1 MGLLNGK
8 VAIITGA
15 GGGLGRA
22 HALLLASE
30 GARIVVNDLGG
41 TMDGSGSGA
50 AMADQ
55 VVAEIEAAG
64 GEAIANYAS
73 VSDETGAQ
81 SMVDDAIR
89 TWGRLDIL
97 VNNAGIQTPGST
109 MEMQP
114 RHFDLSYRVNVRG
127 PYVFSRTVIPH
138 MLNAGAGHIINI
150 SSGAAIG
157 PGEGPYEGRPAA
169 GGGGTTYGVSKAALE
184 RFTQGLASE
193 LFQQNISVN
202 ALSPEHPEWTEGG
215 HYFRAVVAGGEPA
228 YTGWRLSGEIIG
240 DAAATICG
248 KQPKSFTGRIVV
260 DGQVMVEDGMTEA
273 EVLARYPVQG

>member
-1 MGLLNGK
+1 MGKLDGK
-8 VAIITGA
+8 VAIVTGA
-15 GGGLGRA
+15 SRGLGKDIAVSLGR
-22 HALLLASE
+22 E
-30 GARIVVNDLGG
+30 GAKVVVTARTEKEGDSRIPG
-41 TMDGSGSGA
+41 TLERT
-50 AMADQ
+50 
-55 VVAEIEAAG
+55 VELVREAG
-64 GEAIANYAS
+64 GEAIA
-73 VSDETGAQ
+73 VRCDVTRDEDIEAA
-81 SMVDDAIR
+81 VERAVAEF
-89 TWGRLDIL
+89 GRLDIL